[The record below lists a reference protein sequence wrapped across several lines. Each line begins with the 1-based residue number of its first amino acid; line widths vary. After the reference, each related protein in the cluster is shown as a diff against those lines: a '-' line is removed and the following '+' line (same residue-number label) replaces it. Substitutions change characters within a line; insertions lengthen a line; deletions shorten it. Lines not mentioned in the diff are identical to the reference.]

1 VSRPPAARPSP
12 KAEHASGPRA
22 LPAGRGYTVALR
34 TSCGDIEI
42 RLATARAPKTASSFA
57 SLVRQG
63 FYDGL
68 AFHRVVRGFVIQGG
82 DPKGTGLGGPG
93 YQITEK
99 PPSGLRYTRGTVAMA
114 KTEADPPGVS
124 GSQFFVVTAPD
135 AGLPPDYAL
144 VGRVSAGMD
153 VVDRIDALRTDASD
167 RPQPPVVIEK
177 ATLQAR

>member
-1 VSRPPAARPSP
+1 MSRPPAARPSP

-82 DPKGTGLGGPG
+82 
-93 YQITEK
+93 
-99 PPSGLRYTRGTVAMA
+99 
-114 KTEADPPGVS
+114 